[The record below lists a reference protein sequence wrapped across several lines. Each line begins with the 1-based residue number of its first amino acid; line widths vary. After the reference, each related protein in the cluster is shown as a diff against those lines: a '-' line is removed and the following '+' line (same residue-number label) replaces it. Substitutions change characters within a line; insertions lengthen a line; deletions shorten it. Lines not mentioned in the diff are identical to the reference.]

1 MSFSGTATVF
11 ADSSGG
17 GCGSCR
23 GGLVQDGG
31 RVDTAA
37 AFEFQAGTTIT
48 SGVAGRLG
56 WFCFGRGRR
65 VEPLHELFDV
75 NGGKG
80 LQGCGVDG
88 VFLFNLFDFR
98 EIELGIYGGGDAGG
112 DLFRVGDA
120 EVTGFELRREGFY
133 ADAAFGLQAAEFG
146 GGPVEDAEGL
156 GAGAVDGGLDFGEAG
171 VEGGVGGVFLSFF
184 VNRAG
189 YFDQI
194 GFDVGA
200 AAETPGSAEDLDGV
214 GSFEGVLWVE
224 AVPESGG
231 EFVVLGFVLREDE
244 VAGGEEVEFAG
255 VLGGGCFSG
264 FGAGAGGGLGVT
276 AIGFGLRGG

>member
-1 MSFSGTATVF
+1 M
-11 ADSSGG
+11 
-17 GCGSCR
+17 
-23 GGLVQDGG
+23 
-31 RVDTAA
+31 
-37 AFEFQAGTTIT
+37 
-48 SGVAGRLG
+48 G

-156 GAGAVDGGLDFGEAG
+156 GAGSVDGGLDFVEAG
-171 VEGGVGGVFLSFF
+171 VEGGVGGLFF
-184 VNRAG
+184 FFFRAG
-189 YFDQI
+189 D
-194 GFDVGA
+194 GFSAQGIFGSGT
-200 AAETPGSAEDLDGV
+200 AAETPGGAEDFDGV
-214 GSFEGVLWVE
+214 GVFEGVL
-224 AVPESGG
+224 
-231 EFVVLGFVLREDE
+231 
-244 VAGGEEVEFAG
+244 
-255 VLGGGCFSG
+255 
-264 FGAGAGGGLGVT
+264 
-276 AIGFGLRGG
+276 GLRRSQSWPVSLLYSASSCGRTKLPV